1 MSFLI
6 ILILTGLTVGSQYL
20 SRYLNL
26 PTDLNPSILLGL
38 ILVSGWV
45 IGRSVKNKTL
55 PMLTGFI
62 LYGMLVGPEGL
73 NLITASDLESL
84 EFIRFMIFM
93 MMAFLAGGRLELKVY
108 RDFSKKIPLLMAGHL
123 GVLLLGTLLLF
134 LILLVLFH
142 PFAFLKSSHAPFY
155 ILFTTLVL
163 ASGSPAVV
171 LSVNRE
177 NVSPVRIKALV
188 LNTVTLTSMVLILP
202 FLGHGVLLQAMT
214 SKGPEWAQAFLTFAF
229 HLFSVIFVS
238 AAMGLLLRFFLKH
251 FRGELIFF
259 LIIFIIVLYG
269 NGDIYMPELILSFM
283 LAGIIVRHHS
293 GPGKGFI
300 KDISRHS
307 LPFFVVFFT
316 LTAAGIRWFFIPSL
330 IPILLVLFTMRYVFL
345 RFSTELILR
354 RWREESFAARPLSR
368 GFVSQSGLTLCFISI
383 ASSFPGISHLQ
394 ELCTVLT
401 LLVFLNLLIGPP
413 LLQRALYRIKL
424 FRET

>member
-55 PMLTGFI
+55 PMLTGFV
-62 LYGMLVGPEGL
+62 LYGMLVGPEGV
-73 NLITASDLESL
+73 NLITVSDLESL
-84 EFIRFMIFM
+84 EFIRFLVFM

-108 RDFSKKIPLLMAGHL
+108 PNFPKKVPLLMAVQL
-123 GVLLLGTLLLF
+123 GALLLGTVLLF
-134 LILLVLFH
+134 LILPVVFH
-142 PFAFLKSSHAPFY
+142 QFAFLKGSHAPFY

-177 NVSPVRIKALV
+177 NVAPVRIKALV
-188 LNTVTLTSMVLILP
+188 LNTVTLTGMILILP
-202 FLGHGVLLQAMT
+202 FLGHGILLQAMT
-214 SKGPEWAQAFLTFAF
+214 TKGPGWAQAFQTFAI

-238 AAMGLLLRFFLKH
+238 TAMGLLLRFFLKH

-259 LIIFIIVLYG
+259 LVIFIIVLYG

-283 LAGIIVRHHS
+283 IAGAIVRHHS
-293 GPGKGFI
+293 SPGKGFI

-307 LPFFVVFFT
+307 LPFFVAFFT
-316 LTAAGIRWFFIPSL
+316 LTAAGIRWSFIVSL
-330 IPILLVLFTMRYVFL
+330 MPILAVLFMMRYAFL

-354 RWREESFAARPLSR
+354 RWNEESSSVRPLSR

-383 ASSFPGISHLQ
+383 VSSFPGISHLQ
-394 ELCTVLT
+394 ELCTVFT
-401 LLVFLNLLIGPP
+401 LLVFLNLLVGPP
-413 LLQRALYRIKL
+413 LLQRSLYRIKL